1 MSAQFPADPFGTP
14 SSDGRGTSPET
25 AKPWDR
31 WLQIL
36 IILAVVTAIG
46 FAVELL
52 DVVMDGRLDMYGI
65 VPRTWSGLLGII
77 WAPFLHADFAHL
89 VSNLVPGLVLGF
101 FVLLSGRALVVTG
114 VVWVVSG
121 VGVWLTA
128 PSMSTT
134 IGASGIVFG
143 WLTFLIVRGLFS
155 RDVWQVLGGVV
166 ITVIYG
172 GILWGVV
179 PGASGMSWQ
188 GHLFGA
194 IGGVLAAWM
203 TATSAGDKKVGDK
216 NAIELGGLS

>member
-1 MSAQFPADPFGTP
+1 MTTPEDPFGTP
-14 SSDGRGTSPET
+14 SPAGRSTRADAPR
-25 AKPWDR
+25 PWDR

-36 IILAVVTAIG
+36 IILGVVTAIE
-46 FAVELL
+46 FAVEAL
-52 DVVMDGRLDMYGI
+52 DVVMDGRLDMHGI
-65 VPRTWSGLLGII
+65 DPRTWSGLLGVI

-89 VSNLVPGLVLGF
+89 ISNLIPGLVLGF
-101 FVLLSGRALVVTG
+101 FVLLSGRAVLVTA

-128 PSMSTT
+128 PSTSIT

-166 ITVIYG
+166 IALIYG
-172 GILWGVV
+172 GILWGVL
-179 PGASGMSWQ
+179 PGGAGVSWQ

-194 IGGVLAAWM
+194 VGGVLAAWL
-203 TATSAGDKKVGDK
+203 TAKSADERRSGATKSLDM
-216 NAIELGGLS
+216 GGLS